1 MADQETGGDVE
12 MGGAELEVSNGDGA
26 VTGMEVGA
34 GLNNSTPLPN
44 NSYVTASFDLK
55 PDPAGD
61 EKNPPP
67 TSSPA
72 GSSKMRSA
80 PKKKG
85 TAATKRTS
93 KKTKGPK
100 SRNRVNRMSGKAG
113 GGNGSS
119 TDDETDNGPYCL
131 CRGPDDHRWMIS
143 CDVCEDWFHGECVDL
158 NKEIGEK
165 LVERFVCPN
174 CTDGKRHYTKYRK
187 TCSLPNCKNPARL
200 YNNTPKERSVFCS
213 SEHCDAWWASM
224 IATLPTKAASK
235 TALEV
240 LTQEDLMGLLIA
252 TADTDG
258 WKLGDKPFGNVEGLW
273 ANGLPTRQD
282 VLSEEEQTFLQTS
295 TAERLALGNEIVQY
309 KKMMQLLDWTNSRR
323 QAAIEL
329 GKFTKDSCG
338 YDWRLDTVSVRVQF
352 AAWLDGPEGQAV
364 FKAGKLEAPSLPTP
378 TTTDDTTTTT
388 INNDTAAATE
398 PPSDPA
404 IRGMC
409 DRKRCKPH
417 AGWYKLLMGVVKVL
431 VKETAMAAAKK
442 LAAEGAMRSAAEA
455 RYERRQL
462 ENNYVEVLSED

>member
-1 MADQETGGDVE
+1 MAGNL
-12 MGGAELEVSNGDGA
+12 AINHS
-26 VTGMEVGA
+26 VG
-34 GLNNSTPLPN
+34 LHPLHLFIPSTN
-44 NSYVTASFDLK
+44 
-55 PDPAGD
+55 
-61 EKNPPP
+61 
-67 TSSPA
+67 
-72 GSSKMRSA
+72 
-80 PKKKG
+80 PKKQ
-85 TAATKRTS
+85 T
-93 KKTKGPK
+93 
-100 SRNRVNRMSGKAG
+100 
-113 GGNGSS
+113 
-119 TDDETDNGPYCL
+119 
-131 CRGPDDHRWMIS
+131 
-143 CDVCEDWFHGECVDL
+143 
-158 NKEIGEK
+158 
-165 LVERFVCPN
+165 
-174 CTDGKRHYTKYRK
+174 
-187 TCSLPNCKNPARL
+187 
-200 YNNTPKERSVFCS
+200 
-213 SEHCDAWWASM
+213 
-224 IATLPTKAASK
+224 
-235 TALEV
+235 
-240 LTQEDLMGLLIA
+240 
-252 TADTDG
+252 
-258 WKLGDKPFGNVEGLW
+258 GNVEGLW